1 MESKKTP
8 KKVKFED
15 LKLKSITSLKTAWS
29 MDTQSGCSMT
39 DFQSVVSDV
48 DSVTTDV
55 WEPLL
60 P

>member
-8 KKVKFED
+8 KQVKFED
-15 LKLKSITSLKTAWS
+15 LQLKNIASLKTAWS
-29 MDTQSGCSMT
+29 MNTQSGCSMT
-39 DFQSVVSDV
+39 DYQSVVSDV
-48 DSVTTDV
+48 DSVTTNV